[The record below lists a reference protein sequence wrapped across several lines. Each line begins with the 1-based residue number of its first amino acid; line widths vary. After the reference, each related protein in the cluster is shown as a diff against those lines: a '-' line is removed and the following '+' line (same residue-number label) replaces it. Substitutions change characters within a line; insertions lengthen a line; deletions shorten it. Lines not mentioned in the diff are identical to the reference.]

1 MITLLHR
8 RGWGWYFV
16 GGVCPN
22 DRNITLG
29 GGLSGPPKVITLYV
43 HAPMEKSA
51 KSEIWLRS
59 MRLNCTLQDF

>member
-1 MITLLHR
+1 MLAFR
-8 RGWGWYFV
+8 R
-16 GGVCPN
+16 GVCPN
-22 DRNITLG
+22 DRNITL

>member
-16 GGVCPN
+16 GGYAQM
-22 DRNITLG
+22 IIILHY
-29 GGLSGPPKVITLYV
+29 ITLYV

>member
-1 MITLLHR
+1 MISVLHR
-8 RGWGWYFV
+8 
-16 GGVCPN
+16 GGYAQMIV
-22 DRNITLG
+22 ILHWEG

>member
-16 GGVCPN
+16 GGYAQMIV
-22 DRNITLG
+22 ILHWG
-29 GGLSGPPKVITLYV
+29 GGPPKGITLHV
-43 HAPMEKSA
+43 HAPMERSA